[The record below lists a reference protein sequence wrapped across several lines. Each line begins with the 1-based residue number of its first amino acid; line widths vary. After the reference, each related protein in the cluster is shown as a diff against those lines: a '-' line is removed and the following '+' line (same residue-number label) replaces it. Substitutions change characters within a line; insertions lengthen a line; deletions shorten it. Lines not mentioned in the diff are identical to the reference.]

1 MDDLLTG
8 FFNEVSQTE
17 KDTKKAVNKDKKK
30 DVELDLLDNFF
41 SEVSKAEKDVL
52 TINQISST
60 SSYANNVE
68 KSGSTTSSVKRRRE
82 EDNHSNVTGKDKEQ
96 QQRKK
101 KQIVASVTSVIA
113 TNAQTHN
120 ILSNSTTSSSSFS
133 STSNSGAPDRKEKVS
148 TSFSSSSSSSLSSS
162 NNTNG
167 HIVVNNNASNNNS
180 YDGKSKSMSWS
191 QFKAF
196 QTNAPSSLASSSS
209 SISSAIAAA
218 TTTAEHTTTHLHS
231 SLHKPKT
238 IDSITN
244 NNNSN
249 SNRNKFVRVGGGEK
263 WVDASLADWPENDFR
278 LFIGDLGEDVSE
290 KHLDECFQCYPSY
303 AMSKVVRTKWDNKSK
318 GYGFVSFL
326 DPLDC
331 AKALREKNG
340 KWLGQRPMKISKSQ
354 WNKRNLST
362 VKAKEKNKK
371 EQLKQWGLYS

>member
-1 MDDLLTG
+1 M
-8 FFNEVSQTE
+8 
-17 KDTKKAVNKDKKK
+17 
-30 DVELDLLDNFF
+30 
-41 SEVSKAEKDVL
+41 
-52 TINQISST
+52 
-60 SSYANNVE
+60 NN
-68 KSGSTTSSVKRRRE
+68 
-82 EDNHSNVTGKDKEQ
+82 
-96 QQRKK
+96 
-101 KQIVASVTSVIA
+101 
-113 TNAQTHN
+113 
-120 ILSNSTTSSSSFS
+120 
-133 STSNSGAPDRKEKVS
+133 NSGD
-148 TSFSSSSSSSLSSS
+148 
-162 NNTNG
+162 
-167 HIVVNNNASNNNS
+167 NANSNNNS
-180 YDGKSKSMSWS
+180 D
-191 QFKAF
+191 
-196 QTNAPSSLASSSS
+196 
-209 SISSAIAAA
+209 
-218 TTTAEHTTTHLHS
+218 
-231 SLHKPKT
+231 
-238 IDSITN
+238 
-244 NNNSN
+244 SN